1 MISMIKIIIIILSFI
16 LESNLSVYIP
26 LNTNFFHSLLVISSL
41 IIVAELETNNNKFY
55 FISLITG
62 LFYDLLFTN
71 RLGFSLLTFFSTAI
85 CIKNINKII
94 KINFDM
100 LKTIIVIIFY
110 RLISYLILLLI
121 GYLSFNIYKLCSSI
135 YSSIILNVLYVF
147 ILKKIF
153 LQNNH

>member
-1 MISMIKIIIIILSFI
+1 MIKIIIIILSFI

-71 RLGFSLLTFFSTAI
+71 RLGFSLLTFLSTAI

>member
-1 MISMIKIIIIILSFI
+1 MIKIIIIILSFI